1 MNNKETLQ
9 DLNSNPFETITKNNL
24 YFDYDRIEIF
34 RSFLFDQNLSYSNN
48 NYNIIDYLRPISYV
62 ENLNEN
68 FEFIASEIV
77 ANRFMKWY
85 ESDAFIKI
93 LIIWE
98 NKLFINDK
106 RRTKANHKNE
116 LFFIDYLTYI
126 KSLYFYIKNYKELK
140 INNIRNFRYFYYFLN
155 QIEEY
160 IISGVSQF
168 EPMYKS
174 DLLELIYKW
183 FQDNLRDVVT
193 FNTPTD
199 IEKLILVKYAPYFH
213 HTTNNSLIH
222 CETNLYTYELLFFD
236 EQTFNIMYTRFKDID
251 DLQEFEDEIGQ
262 FCENSL
268 GLIDDL
274 KNLNPF

>member
-62 ENLNEN
+62 ENLSEN
-68 FEFIASEIV
+68 FEFKASETV

-85 ESDAFIKI
+85 ESDAFIKILIIWENKLFINDKRRTKI

-160 IISGVSQF
+160 IVAGISQF

-174 DLLELIYKW
+174 DLLEL
-183 FQDNLRDVVT
+183 
-193 FNTPTD
+193 
-199 IEKLILVKYAPYFH
+199 
-213 HTTNNSLIH
+213 
-222 CETNLYTYELLFFD
+222 
-236 EQTFNIMYTRFKDID
+236 
-251 DLQEFEDEIGQ
+251 
-262 FCENSL
+262 
-268 GLIDDL
+268 
-274 KNLNPF
+274 